1 VILID
6 QHRSYLY
13 EAVMEGI
20 ELVTFVNTQVIP
32 VCIFLI
38 MMGMGLSL
46 VFADFKRVLKY
57 PKAVGIGLTNQL
69 LLLPIIGFA
78 LANIM
83 PLEPEYAVGVMLLVL
98 CPGGTTSNMFT
109 HLAKGDVALSVT
121 MTAVASLITVF
132 TIPVIL
138 NLSLVHFMGQG
149 NEFKL
154 PIIATMFSLMKLT
167 IVPIALGMIIK
178 AYFPNFANSTQVH
191 VSRFGILF
199 LTLLIVF
206 LTYIQKDIV
215 VSAFI
220 AAGPVSIILNLSTM
234 ALGYYTSKWFGLSIP
249 QRTSITIEVGLQNST
264 LSMFMALTLLANYK
278 MSFTPAIYTLIML
291 FTAGVLMK
299 FLRIKAKATL
309 QKNSDG
315 NLNVEQTN

>member
-1 VILID
+1 
-6 QHRSYLY
+6 
-13 EAVMEGI
+13 MEDI
-20 ELVTFVNTQVIP
+20 ELVTFVNSQVIP

-46 VFADFKRVLKY
+46 VTDDFKRVLKY
-57 PKAVGIGLTNQL
+57 PKAVAIGLTNQL

-98 CPGGTTSNMFT
+98 CPGGTTSNMFS

-132 TIPVIL
+132 TIPVVL
-138 NLSLVHFMGQG
+138 NYSLIHFMGQG
-149 NEFKL
+149 NEFQL
-154 PIIATMFSLMKLT
+154 PILATMFSLMKLT
-167 IVPIALGMIIK
+167 IVPILLGMLIRRYAPKI
-178 AYFPNFANSTQVH
+178 AESTQAH

-199 LTLLIVF
+199 LTLLIIF
-206 LTYIQKDIV
+206 LTYIQQDIV
-215 VSAFI
+215 IPALI
-220 AAGPVSIILNLSTM
+220 AAGPVSIILNISTM
-234 ALGYYTSKWFGLSIP
+234 LLGYYSSKWFGLNLA

-278 MSFTPAIYTLIML
+278 MSFTPAIYTLTML
-291 FTAGVLMK
+291 FTAGILAGMLNSK
-299 FLRIKAKATL
+299 YFKS
-309 QKNSDG
+309 KNNGEVIAD
-315 NLNVEQTN
+315 NA

>member
-1 VILID
+1 
-6 QHRSYLY
+6 
-13 EAVMEGI
+13 MEDI
-20 ELVTFVNTQVIP
+20 ELVTFVNSQVIP

-46 VFADFKRVLKY
+46 VTDDFKRVLKY
-57 PKAVGIGLTNQL
+57 PKAVAIGLTNQL

-98 CPGGTTSNMFT
+98 CPGGTTSNMFS

-132 TIPVIL
+132 TIPVVL
-138 NLSLVHFMGQG
+138 NYSLIHFMGQG
-149 NEFKL
+149 NEFQL
-154 PIIATMFSLMKLT
+154 PILTTMFSLMKLT
-167 IVPIALGMIIK
+167 IVPILLGMLIRQYAPKI
-178 AYFPNFANSTQVH
+178 AESTQVH

-199 LTLLIVF
+199 LTLLIIF
-206 LTYIQKDIV
+206 LTYVQQDIV
-215 VSAFI
+215 IPALI
-220 AAGPVSIILNLSTM
+220 AAGPVSIILNISTM
-234 ALGYYTSKWFGLSIP
+234 LLGYYSSKWFGLNLA

-278 MSFTPAIYTLIML
+278 MSFTPAIYTLTML
-291 FTAGVLMK
+291 FTAGILAGMLNSK
-299 FLRIKAKATL
+299 YFKSKNNGEALADKA
-309 QKNSDG
+309 
-315 NLNVEQTN
+315 